1 MTDRPPIIE
10 ELPPSSDPVVLEVRD
25 MHKTY
30 ADGHNVLRGVNL
42 TVAEADV
49 FVILGPNGCGK
60 STLLKCLNL
69 LEPYQQGE
77 VLLRGKV
84 VSRGQPLQH
93 LPTRA
98 EERAVRRLRTQIGMV
113 FQQFNLFPHMS
124 VIDNVALGPRV
135 SLKKAVAE
143 AESIAEAS
151 LRKVGLV
158 EKANADPLTLS
169 GGQQQR
175 VAIARSLAMD
185 PEVMLFDEV
194 TSALDPVLVR
204 EVFKVIKDL
213 AFKEKMTM
221 VLVTHD
227 MDFARSVADRVIF
240 MDLGRISVFGTPEF
254 VFDKCQD
261 QRLRSFI
268 RPFEHAP
275 AT

>member
-1 MTDRPPIIE
+1 M
-10 ELPPSSDPVVLEVRD
+10 
-25 MHKTY
+25 
-30 ADGHNVLRGVNL
+30 
-42 TVAEADV
+42 
-49 FVILGPNGCGK
+49 K
-60 STLLKCLNL
+60 S
-69 LEPYQQGE
+69 
-77 VLLRGKV
+77 
-84 VSRGQPLQH
+84 
-93 LPTRA
+93 
-98 EERAVRRLRTQIGMV
+98 
-113 FQQFNLFPHMS
+113 
-124 VIDNVALGPRV
+124 
-135 SLKKAVAE
+135 
-143 AESIAEAS
+143 
-151 LRKVGLV
+151 
-158 EKANADPLTLS
+158 
-169 GGQQQR
+169 
-175 VAIARSLAMD
+175 
-185 PEVMLFDEV
+185 DEV